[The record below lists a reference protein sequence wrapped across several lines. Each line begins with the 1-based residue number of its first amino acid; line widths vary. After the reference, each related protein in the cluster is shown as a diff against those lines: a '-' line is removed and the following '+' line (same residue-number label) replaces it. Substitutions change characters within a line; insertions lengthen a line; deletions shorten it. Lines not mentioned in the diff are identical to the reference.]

1 MSKKQRDVKKMIE
14 KRRYELAII
23 MSTLSTLLKVHDFKL
38 KINNNKTDTV
48 FLTLKWG
55 D

>member
-23 MSTLSTLLKVHDFKL
+23 MSTLSTLLKVDGDITPLLNL
-38 KINNNKTDTV
+38 KEIRRY
-48 FLTLKWG
+48 
-55 D
+55 